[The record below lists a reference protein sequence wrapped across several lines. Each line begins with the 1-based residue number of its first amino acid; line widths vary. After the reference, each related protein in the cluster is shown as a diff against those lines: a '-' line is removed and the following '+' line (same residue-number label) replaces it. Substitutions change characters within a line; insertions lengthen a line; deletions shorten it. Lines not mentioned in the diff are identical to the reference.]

1 MLAPDSYSMCKR
13 GREFMVDR
21 NWNRKMQLAALFA
34 ASFFVPSVQSQ
45 TAPAQPTPSTSHAER
60 FRSGQLPNRA
70 REYYALIWGI
80 DSLVVKSAESGELIR
95 FSYRV
100 IDADKAKMLN
110 DKKAEPALVDPAAG
124 VRLVV
129 PSMEKVGKLR
139 QSSSPENGK
148 SYWMAFSNKGGYVRP
163 GHRVNVVIGEFHAD
177 GLVVE

>member
-1 MLAPDSYSMCKR
+1 MIN
-13 GREFMVDR
+13 R
-21 NWNRKMQLAALFA
+21 NGSRRWQLVALTI
-34 ASFFVPSVQSQ
+34 ASILVPQVQSQ
-45 TAPAQPTPSTSHAER
+45 TPPAQQTPSTSHAER

-100 IDADKAKMLN
+100 IDVDKAKILN
-110 DKKAEPALVDPAAG
+110 EKKAEPALVDPAAG
-124 VRLVV
+124 VKLVV

-148 SYWMAFSNKGGYVRP
+148 SYWMAFSNKGRLVKRGDHVS
-163 GHRVNVVIGEFHAD
+163 VVIGQFRAD
-177 GLVVE
+177 GLVVD